1 MSDTSLMAINSKH
14 PVPEILAPAGG
25 RAQFFAALNAGA
37 DAVYL
42 GLKAF
47 NARAR
52 AENFTPDDL
61 RELLPLARERGM
73 KVLVTLNILIKDHE
87 LADLI
92 ETMATLEEL
101 DVDAIIVQDLGVAK
115 IAREY
120 FPALRLHASTQM
132 AVHNLAGVREAVA
145 HGFRRVVL
153 ARELTAQEIRKI
165 RTGLAQEDVELETF
179 CHGSLCYSYSGLCFF
194 SGAEDARSGNR
205 GECAYTCRVPY
216 KIRSEPGHGFL
227 FSMRDLDTSDSLAA
241 LVQAGVHTLKIEGR
255 KKDAQYVAT
264 TVQLY
269 RQRLDDL
276 FGYPTGRVAVSTDPQ
291 QDLAYSFQRKP
302 TSFFLKG
309 RYHENVIDL
318 DNPSHVGARVGTI
331 EKVDGRRVS
340 FVSEAALERF
350 DGLRL
355 VEAQRV
361 YHSLPQNGQILTGST
376 QAMQARYD
384 GKHAEFSLRDL
395 RVDGRKAHSAA
406 PGNRVEIELPPE
418 IPLPQRGDEVR
429 KMRSADL
436 KRRVEQLSQAPAD
449 ARLRPLRLIDT
460 HVSAKISDA
469 ADALLIE
476 ASISKFGVI
485 LTTAQISLALAQAR
499 SKSDFAQDAA
509 AIFQIYGDAGF
520 YSNSISLD
528 CAAAEGLFVP
538 RARLKEL
545 KAKVSEGL
553 DSAYQAMLD
562 ARRERALV
570 GVCAA
575 PHIVPTLAMTERR
588 FAVKSDRL
596 ATLAAVNDFA
606 REHADFAL
614 SELVFEPKRAF
625 LSELDP
631 QALVQELLNLQTTS
645 GAKVRI
651 ALPAVIRAWDEPLLK
666 RWLKAAK
673 AAGLHAFEI
682 GNLGGFEL
690 LRQWELLDAHT
701 DLASDFTLYALNS
714 TTSTLWSELGVQKI
728 ALSVEDD
735 LSNIAAH
742 AARLSAPTRQ
752 NLQAIL
758 YKDTPLFI
766 AEACSLTALHD
777 GCPTAKVCG
786 YRSLEIENPKG
797 DIFYVAHESCKSI
810 VYAKEAYA
818 ITHRQAALLAAG
830 ISQFRIDF
838 LTRAYDADAIKQVLT
853 AAIRG
858 EVLPATHTANFDR
871 HLL

>member
-1 MSDTSLMAINSKH
+1 MGQSTIEPINRQL

-61 RELLPLARERGM
+61 RELLPLARQRGM
-73 KVLVTLNILIKDHE
+73 KILVTLNILIKDHE

-132 AVHNLAGVREAVA
+132 AVHNLAGVREAMA

-165 RTGLAQEDVELETF
+165 RAGISRDEIELETF

-227 FSMRDLDTSDSLAA
+227 FSMRDLDTSDSLAS

-269 RQRLDDL
+269 RQRLDEL
-276 FGYPTGRVAVSTDPQ
+276 FGYATGRVTVSSEPD
-291 QDLAYSFQRKP
+291 QDLAFSFQRKP

-318 DNPSHVGARVGTI
+318 DNPSHVGARIGTI
-331 EKVDGRRVS
+331 DKVDGRRIS
-340 FVSEAALERF
+340 FVTEAALERF

-355 VEAQRV
+355 VEALHV
-361 YHSLPQNGQILTGST
+361 YHSLPQNGQILIGGT

-384 GKHAEFSLRDL
+384 GKHAEFSLREL
-395 RVDGRKAHSAA
+395 RVDGRKAHSAEA
-406 PGNRVEIELPPE
+406 GSRVEIELPLE
-418 IPLPQRGDEVR
+418 ITPPQRGDEVR
-429 KMRSADL
+429 KTRSADL

-460 HVSAKISDA
+460 QLSARVA
-469 ADALLIE
+469 ETADALVIE
-476 ASISKFGVI
+476 AIVSKFGALLTTASIS
-485 LTTAQISLALAQAR
+485 LPLERAR
-499 SKSDFAQDAA
+499 GKADFSHDAA
-509 AIFQIYGDAGF
+509 ETFQIYGDAGF
-520 YSNSISLD
+520 YSNTINID
-528 CAAAEGLFVP
+528 AEAAAGLFVP
-538 RARLKEL
+538 RSRLKEL

-553 DSAYQAMLD
+553 ASAYNAVLD

-575 PHIVPTLAMTERR
+575 PHIVPALAMAERR

-596 ATLAAVNDFA
+596 ASLTAAAEFA
-606 REHADFAL
+606 KQHPDFAL
-614 SELVFEPKRAF
+614 TELVFEPKRAF
-625 LSELDP
+625 LPDLDP
-631 QALVQELLNLQTTS
+631 QALAQELLNLQTTS
-645 GAKVRI
+645 GTRLRI

-690 LRQWELLDAHT
+690 LRQWELVDAQT
-701 DLASDFTLYALNS
+701 DLASDFTLYALNATS
-714 TTSTLWSELGVQKI
+714 STLWSELGVKKI
-728 ALSVEDD
+728 ALNVEDD

-742 AARLSAPTRQ
+742 AARLATSTRQ

-797 DIFYVAHESCKSI
+797 DVFFVAHESCKSI

-818 ITHRQAALLAAG
+818 ITHRQAALLAAS
-830 ISQFRIDF
+830 ISQFRVDF
-838 LTRAYDADAIKQVLT
+838 LTRAYDGDAIDRVLT
-853 AAIRG
+853 AALRG
-858 EVLPATHTANFDR
+858 ESLPGTHTANFDR
-871 HLL
+871 QLL